1 MSGLGSKAKGS
12 KPGYTNPA
20 FRMMGIPALRLPSRN
35 WMIFW
40 SVVTASVSGIAYD
53 KYKQKQI
60 RSHYKAAVKPLS
72 SGSLDVNR
80 KPRKITVFIAP
91 PPGDYLDTSLK
102 VWKRY
107 VKPILYYAGLDYEV
121 IEEEKQGFIRTEVAN
136 RIRELRRQ
144 LRQAQSQNSSQE
156 KEELTA
162 VQGGDDEFNA
172 ELAKQF
178 KSDFDYR
185 DVMGIFYNAQKP
197 TVVYEDALNP
207 DPSFAGGV
215 ICLGRGAYKEYI
227 TGLHEGLLGPLDPPE
242 ASTDLP
248 ENEKAE
254 QDKISSERDGQTA
267 NAETNDELNGEQ
279 ESGSGKSEETEEDKK
294 TGSNNALKPFISP
307 DEYSDVEF
315 PVELSAAH
323 NDPYIRD
330 PATQVPFLFHQAV
343 LMIPVPNL
351 IGFLNIP
358 ERIYRFYQ
366 KRYYAQAVS
375 SAVAD
380 MVNQKDIRPF
390 EHPQDLALG
399 EEEEDDWPK
408 SWIREGEKRKSE
420 WTRELKDDPRVIEYI
435 RVYNKPKSDSQSD

>member
-1 MSGLGSKAKGS
+1 MSELGSKAKGS

-20 FRMMGIPALRLPSRN
+20 FRMMGIPTLRLPSRN

-40 SVVTASVSGIAYD
+40 SVVTVSISGIAYD

-60 RSHYKAAVKPLS
+60 RNHYKDVVKPLS
-72 SGSLDVNR
+72 SGNLDVNK

-91 PPGDYLDTSLK
+91 PPSDYLDTSLK

-121 IEEEKQGFIRTEVAN
+121 IEEEKQGVIRTEVAN

-144 LRQAQSQNSSQE
+144 LRAAQNSSQ
-156 KEELTA
+156 KKDELAA
-162 VQGGDDEFNA
+162 VQAGDDEFNA
-172 ELAKQF
+172 ELAKKF

-185 DVMGIFYNAQKP
+185 DVMGIFYNAPKP

-207 DPSFAGGV
+207 DPSLAGGV

-242 ASTDLP
+242 APTDLP
-248 ENEKAE
+248 ENQKAE
-254 QDKISSERDGQTA
+254 QGSEPNGQAADG
-267 NAETNDELNGEQ
+267 ETNDVLKSTEESANGD
-279 ESGSGKSEETEEDKK
+279 KSEETEEDKK
-294 TGSNNALKPFISP
+294 TDKHPVLKPFISP
-307 DEYSDVEF
+307 NEYSEVEF
-315 PVELSAAH
+315 PVELSA
-323 NDPYIRD
+323 DSCIRD
-330 PATQVPFLFHQAV
+330 PSTQAPFLFHQAV
-343 LMIPVPNL
+343 LMIPIPNL

-366 KRYYAQAVS
+366 KRHYAQAVS

-380 MVNQKDIRPF
+380 MVEQKGIRPF
-390 EHPQDLALG
+390 DYPHDLALG

-420 WTRELKDDPRVIEYI
+420 WTRELKADPRVIEYI
-435 RVYNKPKSDSQSD
+435 RVYNKPESDSQSD